1 VTLDNAS
8 VNNRAIRDL
17 RAALGPQMFFNG
29 EHLHVRCAAHV
40 LNIMVQAGLQVIP
53 NAIKRIRDI
62 IKVAT
67 STPSRLQTFNSIVQ
81 TLGLGGKSGLVLDVP
96 HRWNATYD
104 MLHEALKYKAALNRF
119 AAEQFQDCPSEVEW
133 QDAAWL
139 HEFLEQFSDA
149 TKAFSADRHQT
160 AHMFVKMM
168 MAIRDVLLDEAWNAN
183 SLLNALAEAM
193 YTKFEKYWAAP
204 SMILLIAAILDPS
217 MKADFVKFY
226 FMTVESAKV
235 QEKMRELKQYLNQY
249 YLEYERI
256 VRNIAGPI
264 FTSHE
269 EEVLSQGESSSSGL
283 HGKRHVELAF
293 AQFSSQNSR
302 TRLEIS
308 ELDIYLDDPRV
319 VVRAGENFNV
329 LAWWKKNSDAYPI
342 LSLMARDFLS
352 IPVSTVSSES
362 AFSCAGR
369 ILGKNRTYLSPET
382 LEALVC
388 AKDWLFGLNDADEGK
403 FHI

>member
-1 VTLDNAS
+1 
-8 VNNRAIRDL
+8 
-17 RAALGPQMFFNG
+17 
-29 EHLHVRCAAHV
+29 
-40 LNIMVQAGLQVIP
+40 
-53 NAIKRIRDI
+53 
-62 IKVAT
+62 
-67 STPSRLQTFNSIVQ
+67 
-81 TLGLGGKSGLVLDVP
+81 
-96 HRWNATYD
+96 
-104 MLHEALKYKAALNRF
+104 
-119 AAEQFQDCPSEVEW
+119 
-133 QDAAWL
+133 
-139 HEFLEQFSDA
+139 
-149 TKAFSADRHQT
+149 
-160 AHMFVKMM
+160 
-168 MAIRDVLLDEAWNAN
+168 
-183 SLLNALAEAM
+183 M

-204 SMILLIAAILDPS
+204 SMILLIAAVLDPS

-283 HGKRHVELAF
+283 HGKRRVELAF

-302 TRLEIS
+302 TRLERS

-369 ILGKNRTYLSPET
+369 ILGKNRTYLSPEN

-388 AKDWLFGLNDADEGK
+388 VKDWLFGLNDVDKGK